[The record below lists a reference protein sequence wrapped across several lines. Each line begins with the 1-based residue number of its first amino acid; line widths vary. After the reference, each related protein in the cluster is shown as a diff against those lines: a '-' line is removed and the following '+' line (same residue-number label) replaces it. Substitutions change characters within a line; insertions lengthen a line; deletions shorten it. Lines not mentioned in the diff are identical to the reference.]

1 MAKIIVSLC
10 HQKMK
15 ASSSCEP
22 LREGMQGERTVVPSR
37 ATSPKQLSD
46 GKASGDCCARTVASP
61 GRLRHE
67 GVEVRHPAPSSWAP

>member
-22 LREGMQGERTVVPSR
+22 LREGMEGERAVVPSR

-46 GKASGDCCARTVASP
+46 GKASGD
-61 GRLRHE
+61 
-67 GVEVRHPAPSSWAP
+67 